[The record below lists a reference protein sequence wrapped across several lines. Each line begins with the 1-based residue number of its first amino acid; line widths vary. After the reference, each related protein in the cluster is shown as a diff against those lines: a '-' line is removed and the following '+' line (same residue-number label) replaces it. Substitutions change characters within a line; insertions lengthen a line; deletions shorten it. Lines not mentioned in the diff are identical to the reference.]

1 MSELS
6 DLVDDIVSDANGA
19 PRDVLIS
26 KLKRAIT
33 ELEEGPCR
41 FDCRKGY
48 PKQIA
53 LLRLTLD
60 QCRTKLEIY
69 RDHSDGVYH
78 GGIEHCSL
86 IGNINTTLSLTEEG
100 K

>member
-1 MSELS
+1 MSELP
-6 DLVDDIVSDANGA
+6 DLVDDVVSEEDDAY
-19 PRDVLIS
+19 REMLIS
-26 KLKRAIT
+26 RLKSAIT

-48 PKQIA
+48 PKQIK

-69 RDHSDGVYH
+69 RDHSDGAYH

-86 IGNINTTLSLTEEG
+86 IGNIDRTLLMTEEG

>member
-6 DLVDDIVSDANGA
+6 DLVDDIVSMENGSVQ
-19 PRDVLIS
+19 DVLLAV
-26 KLKRAIT
+26 LKRRLAD
-33 ELEEGPCR
+33 LEEGPCR

-48 PKQIA
+48 PKQIE
-53 LLRLTLD
+53 LLRLTLK
-60 QCRTKLEIY
+60 QCRTKLKIY

-78 GGIEHCSL
+78 GGLEHCTL
-86 IGNINTTLSLTEEG
+86 IGNIDRTLTLTEVE